1 MAGAGV
7 VGGMLQRV
15 ETAYRAGC
23 DMLLVCNS
31 PDSVADV
38 LVNWHPEI
46 DQQRVQRVAALLP
59 KSTSPNWDTLQSNER
74 YQLALKQIEILIA

>member
-15 ETAYRAGC
+15 ETAYAAGC

-31 PDSVADV
+31 PDSVAEV
-38 LVNWHPEI
+38 LSAWQPVI
-46 DQQRVQRVAALLP
+46 DKERVARVERLLP
-59 KSTSPNWDTLQSNER
+59 VGTAASLGILQGEKR
-74 YQLALKQIEILIA
+74 YLSAVDRINSL